1 MASLDTP
8 VTHLKHRE
16 GMMTDRKCPNSRPRQ
31 HAQDCSYYLR
41 WALSV
46 PSQEAGAPSV
56 FLHACFTS
64 GLFCSCCESSP
75 LLASKDRLRLAKS
88 RWQSFASSGR
98 SGKILRLYAQLP
110 FTDRIAVPQY
120 LSLSPTKRQTMRV
133 LARRLALGALSIFLS
148 EAAKATW
155 GRVSPGREEEP
166 GQLSSFLQAYFE
178 GCSLFGGPL
187 ALL

>member
-1 MASLDTP
+1 M
-8 VTHLKHRE
+8 
-16 GMMTDRKCPNSRPRQ
+16 
-31 HAQDCSYYLR
+31 
-41 WALSV
+41 
-46 PSQEAGAPSV
+46 V
-56 FLHACFTS
+56 FWHPCFTS
-64 GLFCSCCESSP
+64 GYCEYSH
-75 LLASKDRLRLAKS
+75 LVVSKDRLHSPKS

-98 SGKILRLYAQLP
+98 AGKILRLYAQLP

-133 LARRLALGALSIFLS
+133 PARRLALGALSIFLS

-178 GCSLFGGPL
+178 GVLSSAGLLHYCESSLLVASKERPRW
-187 ALL
+187 AE